1 MAGPRV
7 DQAGGQL
14 AAEGMI
20 QTSLVTADAGVDL
33 VGTILLRLQHQLS
46 IGQERPGH
54 GDHVG
59 IAVRQDFLGDIRH
72 VNPVGGH
79 QGNADL
85 ALQARCYLGKCGP
98 GHRGGNG
105 RNTGFVPTDTGV
117 DNGGSGFLDFLGQ
130 VNHFFPGAAVFN
142 QVQHGQPV
150 DDNKVL
156 THPLTDPAHNLQR
169 QTDTVLVAAA
179 PLVGAVVGVSD
190 DKLVDEVTFRTHDLD
205 AVIAGPLRES
215 GAIHV
220 IVDLLLDTGF
230 VQLPGFERVDGRLNS
245 RGCHQLRRVGV
256 AASMQNLHTDL
267 ATFVVNRLGDDL
279 VLVGLFLGIH
289 LGRMLEYRTFRI
301 RAYTTS
307 HDKTNAATGALSVE
321 SSQALKTVFHFLK
334 AGVHGPHQ
342 GTVA

>member
-1 MAGPRV
+1 MTTLRGHGGKRQARRAGTDYRDGLGLRRFNVSQLGFMAGPRV

-79 QGNADL
+79 KRNADL

-169 QTDTVLVAAA
+169 
-179 PLVGAVVGVSD
+179 
-190 DKLVDEVTFRTHDLD
+190 
-205 AVIAGPLRES
+205 
-215 GAIHV
+215 
-220 IVDLLLDTGF
+220 
-230 VQLPGFERVDGRLNS
+230 
-245 RGCHQLRRVGV
+245 
-256 AASMQNLHTDL
+256 
-267 ATFVVNRLGDDL
+267 
-279 VLVGLFLGIH
+279 
-289 LGRMLEYRTFRI
+289 
-301 RAYTTS
+301 
-307 HDKTNAATGALSVE
+307 
-321 SSQALKTVFHFLK
+321 
-334 AGVHGPHQ
+334 
-342 GTVA
+342 

>member
-59 IAVRQDFLGDIRH
+59 IAFRQDFLGHIRH

-79 QGNADL
+79 QRNADL
-85 ALQARCYLGKCGP
+85 TLQACRYLGKRCP

-105 RNTGFVPTDTGV
+105 RYTGFVPADAGV
-117 DNGGSGFLDFLGQ
+117 DDGSPGFLDFLGQ
-130 VNHFFPGAAVFN
+130 VNHFFPGAAVFD
-142 QVQHGQPV
+142 QIQHGQPV